1 MSKPYHASRDNV
13 RHKYVMS
20 REPRRKCIIVG
31 FFAAM
36 MYGDWTGDELVSE
49 QIVTWSSLLG
59 QHDNHYELHVLI
71 AHLVFEI

>member
-1 MSKPYHASRDNV
+1 MFPTRQLFRLTNNVLVTMSKPYHASRDNV

-36 MYGDWTGDELVSE
+36 MYGD
-49 QIVTWSSLLG
+49 
-59 QHDNHYELHVLI
+59 
-71 AHLVFEI
+71 